1 MTSEVLT
8 AAWEPGDMEP
18 EFFLDVPGAR
28 LVTTDVL
35 LQVQDTI
42 AETIEA
48 RAMSLIYGESG
59 LGKTFATRA
68 ALKRIAP
75 DLLLSLQFA
84 RSRPGPKDLREELFH
99 QLRLPGKMPGTATPL
114 YRQLM
119 TALPRRP
126 YVIVCDE
133 AQQYNRACFE
143 LIRNLWDNSR
153 KQRPAVLFIGGHE
166 AYDTLQSDPSLASRL
181 CARCEVKAMS
191 PEEMLQVI
199 PLTHEVWA
207 TADPELLEHIDVR
220 HADGS
225 MREWAKV
232 THYALKGLK
241 HFNTDRVDR
250 QVADWALA
258 QC

>member
-1 MTSEVLT
+1 MSSEVPP
-8 AAWEPGDMEP
+8 EPGDMEP
-18 EFFLDVPGAR
+18 EFYLDVPGAK

-42 AETIEA
+42 AETIDA
-48 RAMSLIYGESG
+48 RAMSLIYGASG

-68 ALKRIAP
+68 ALRAIAP

-119 TALPRRP
+119 AALPRRP

-153 KQRPAVLFIGGHE
+153 KQRPGRAVHRRSRGLRHTAERSVPG
-166 AYDTLQSDPSLASRL
+166 LAPVRP
-181 CARCEVKAMS
+181 ARGEG
-191 PEEMLQVI
+191 
-199 PLTHEVWA
+199 
-207 TADPELLEHIDVR
+207 DVHR
-220 HADGS
+220 RDA
-225 MREWAKV
+225 
-232 THYALKGLK
+232 
-241 HFNTDRVDR
+241 
-250 QVADWALA
+250 
-258 QC
+258 